1 MYIKSNAYLP
11 YMCGQARK
19 IHLKKCSV
27 SLGVSTERM
36 LQLVKD
42 QETERE
48 HMLAAGVLPR
58 AMRWVL
64 GGGGAHA
71 GCWRAAPGHEVG
83 AGGWK
88 AIGTTMIEE

>member
-1 MYIKSNAYLP
+1 MYIKSNASLL
-11 YMCGQARK
+11 YMCVQARK

-64 GGGGAHA
+64 GVGEHMLAAGVLPRGMRWVLGGGRPL
-71 GCWRAAPGHEVG
+71 GLQ
-83 AGGWK
+83 
-88 AIGTTMIEE
+88 